1 MAAAVAARILATA
14 ALFAATALLTTT
26 TLFTTTALLAAAAT
40 AAAAKTE
47 EGIRASGR
55 AEHQGDGKRR
65 KGKTSVHRGTPN
77 LQGREK
83 QARRLRAPEG

>member
-1 MAAAVAARILATA
+1 
-14 ALFAATALLTTT
+14 
-26 TLFTTTALLAAAAT
+26 LFTTTALFGAAAT

-65 KGKTSVHRGTPN
+65 KGKTSVHRGTPKN
-77 LQGREK
+77 RGGKNRRVVFGR
-83 QARRLRAPEG
+83 RRGKGSEMEGAMPVPPTSDH

>member
-1 MAAAVAARILATA
+1 LFTTT
-14 ALFAATALLTTT
+14 ALFAATA
-26 TLFTTTALLAAAAT
+26 TAVAAAQ
-40 AAAAKTE
+40 TE

-77 LQGREK
+77 TRGGK
-83 QARRLRAPEG
+83 NRRVVFGAGGVRDQR